1 MLARWP
7 PGRVTL
13 LVVAAGLLV
22 LLVVL
27 AAVIAGAAF
36 APSYQ
41 ARESAA
47 RTLDLLLRLARYR
60 PRPPDAR
67 GPAPGATHRRRAGT
81 VRPSAR
87 RHGAVCGRTGRA
99 GGRLPPSGHPARLS
113 PPPCQL
119 APDPLCPDGAAF
131 DEKEEPLEPPEL
143 YDYFMRV
150 REEMGLEIVELGSGT
165 WAGLLKFLREGRL
178 VGLLCDR
185 DIIGNGVEVE
195 FFGETTTFPSGP
207 AALALRSGA
216 VLLPTVVYSGPG
228 RDHSAVIR
236 PPLDTSRTSS
246 MRADVKRVTQDLA
259 HELESFVR
267 RAPEQWHLFQPNW
280 PSDELAMKEIKK
292 EIKKEKRQS
301 RATGGGAGCPM
312 I

>member
-1 MLARWP
+1 MQAVP
-7 PGRVTL
+7 EP
-13 LVVAAGLLV
+13 VAAAACFVVSLV
-22 LLVVL
+22 LTARRVESRAMYARHLRRVL
-27 AAVIAGAAF
+27 GDDLSEAEVRSWTRRAFLAYSRYWMEGARL
-36 APSYQ
+36 PGV
-41 ARESAA
+41 SAA
-47 RTLDLLLRLARYR
+47 EIMDRMVWPQGWEHLIEGMAAGRGVVMALPHVGSWEWGGAWLALKGY
-60 PRPPDAR
+60 PMVSVA
-67 GPAPGATHRRRAGT
+67 
-81 VRPSAR
+81 
-87 RHGAVCGRTGRA
+87 
-99 GGRLPPSGHPARLS
+99 
-113 PPPCQL
+113 
-119 APDPLCPDGAAF
+119 
-131 DEKEEPLEPPEL
+131 EPLEPPEL
-143 YDYFMRV
+143 YDYFVRV

-292 EIKKEKRQS
+292 EKRQS
-301 RATGGGAGCPM
+301 RATGG
-312 I
+312 